1 MTSKIGLQDGKDG
14 AGMVRPNGLTVPC
27 EAIPYILG
35 TIDALIILASGL
47 LSGICYHWFFDLA
60 LPNLAV
66 YAGVGL
72 LASLIHIIRLGETGY
87 YEFQNSAKPH
97 VEFIEI
103 AVSWVT
109 TTLVLAFLA
118 FLLKVGISFSRGAFV
133 IFFFVTFI
141 GLLAARK
148 GMKAILQASLARGAI
163 GRRNIVLIVSSA
175 EFAVLGAGDLLALF
189 GAAKVNRFTLNDEND
204 DQSRKLSDMRVLD
217 RVASFVKDQNTAEIL
232 LALPWNDE
240 ERLDC
245 IREALKKLPVA
256 VRLLGDSR
264 VRSLTNFSSSG
275 QSNVLSIDIQ
285 GPPLTLTE
293 QMVKRLMDI
302 CISAFAIIFFS
313 PVFLITA
320 IAIKLDGPGPVIF
333 RQYRKGFNGKQFL
346 MYKFRTMTV
355 LENGTDV
362 PQARR
367 NDPRITKI
375 GRLLRATSIDELPQ
389 LLNVLRGEMSVIGP
403 RPHALAHDTYF
414 ENALSEYAFRRHVKP
429 GITGWA
435 QCNGSRGATPSVD
448 DVSARVKLDLWYINN
463 WSLLLDVRILMKTF
477 FEVLRRRNAY

>member
-1 MTSKIGLQDGKDG
+1 MTSEIGLQDGKDG
-14 AGMVRPNGLTVPC
+14 AGIVKRDGLILPC
-27 EAIPYILG
+27 EAVPYILG
-35 TIDALIILASGL
+35 TVDALIILASGL
-47 LSGICYHWFFDLA
+47 FSGICYHWYFDLA
-60 LPNLAV
+60 LPNLPV

-97 VEFIEI
+97 VEFVEI
-103 AVSWVT
+103 AVAWVT
-109 TTLVLAFLA
+109 TALILAFLA

-141 GLLAARK
+141 GLLAGRK
-148 GMKAILQASLARGAI
+148 GMKAILQVSLARGAI
-163 GRRNIVLIVSSA
+163 GRRNIVLIVSSG
-175 EFAVLGAGDLLALF
+175 EFAVLGASDLLALF
-189 GAAKVNRFTLNDEND
+189 GAAKVNRFTLADEND
-204 DQSRKLSDMRVLD
+204 VQSRMLSDMRVLD
-217 RVASFVKDQNTAEIL
+217 RVASFVTDQNTTEIL
-232 LALPWNDE
+232 LALPWNDVG
-240 ERLDC
+240 RLDR
-245 IREALKKLPVA
+245 IRDALKKLPVA

-275 QSNVLSIDIQ
+275 QSSVLSIDIQ

-293 QMVKRLMDI
+293 QSVKRLMDI
-302 CISAFAIIFFS
+302 CISFFAIIFFS

-320 IAIKLDGPGPVIF
+320 IAIKLDSPGPVIF

-355 LENGTDV
+355 LENGADV
-362 PQARR
+362 PQAKR

-375 GRLLRATSIDELPQ
+375 GKLLRSTSIDELPQ
-389 LLNVLRGEMSVIGP
+389 LLNVLHGEMSVIGP
-403 RPHALAHDTYF
+403 RPHAIAHDTYF

-435 QCNGSRGATPSVD
+435 QCNGARGATPSVD

>member
-1 MTSKIGLQDGKDG
+1 MTSKIGLQEGKDG
-14 AGMVRPNGLTVPC
+14 AGIVKRDGLILPC
-27 EAIPYILG
+27 EAVPYILG
-35 TIDALIILASGL
+35 TVDALIILASGL
-47 LSGICYHWFFDLA
+47 ISGICYHWYFDLA
-60 LPNLAV
+60 LPNLPV

-97 VEFIEI
+97 VEFVEI

-109 TTLVLAFLA
+109 TTLILAFLA

-133 IFFFVTFI
+133 IFFFVTFL
-141 GLLAARK
+141 GLLAGRK
-148 GMKAILQASLARGAI
+148 GMKAILQVSLARGVI
-163 GRRNIVLIVSSA
+163 GRRNIVLIVSPG

-189 GAAKVNRFTLNDEND
+189 GATKVNRFTLSDEND
-204 DQSRKLSDMRVLD
+204 DQSQKLSDMRVLD
-217 RVASFVKDQNTAEIL
+217 RVASFVKDQNTTEIL

-240 ERLDC
+240 GLDR
-245 IREALKKLPVA
+245 IRDALKKLPVA

-275 QSNVLSIDIQ
+275 QSSVLSIDIQ

-293 QMVKRLMDI
+293 RSVKRLMDI
-302 CISAFAIIFFS
+302 CISLLAIIFFS

-320 IAIKLDGPGPVIF
+320 IAIKFDSPGPVIF

-355 LENGTDV
+355 LENGADV
-362 PQARR
+362 PQAKR
-367 NDPRITKI
+367 NDPRVTKI
-375 GRLLRATSIDELPQ
+375 GKLLRSTSIDELPQ
-389 LLNVLRGEMSVIGP
+389 LLNVLHGEMSVIGP
-403 RPHALAHDTYF
+403 RPHAIAHDTYF

-435 QCNGSRGATPSVD
+435 QCNGARGATPSVD

>member
-1 MTSKIGLQDGKDG
+1 MTSKIGLQDGEDG
-14 AGMVRPNGLTVPC
+14 AGIVKRDGLILPC
-27 EAIPYILG
+27 EAVPYILG
-35 TIDALIILASGL
+35 TVDALIILASGL
-47 LSGICYHWFFDLA
+47 LSGICYHWYFDLA
-60 LPNLAV
+60 LPNLPV

-97 VEFIEI
+97 VEFVEI
-103 AVSWVT
+103 AVAWVT
-109 TTLVLAFLA
+109 TTLILAFLA

-141 GLLAARK
+141 GLLAGRK
-148 GMKAILQASLARGAI
+148 GMKAILQVSLARGAI
-163 GRRNIVLIVSSA
+163 GRRNIVLIVSSG

-189 GAAKVNRFTLNDEND
+189 GAAKVNRFTLADEND
-204 DQSRKLSDMRVLD
+204 DQSRTLSDMRVLD
-217 RVASFVKDQNTAEIL
+217 RVASFVTDQNTTEIL

-240 ERLDC
+240 GLDR
-245 IREALKKLPVA
+245 IRDALKKLPVA

-293 QMVKRLMDI
+293 QSVKRLMDI
-302 CISAFAIIFFS
+302 CISFFAIIFFS

-320 IAIKLDGPGPVIF
+320 IAIKLDSPGPVIF

-355 LENGTDV
+355 LENGADV
-362 PQARR
+362 PQAKR

-375 GRLLRATSIDELPQ
+375 GKLLRSTSIDELPQ
-389 LLNVLRGEMSVIGP
+389 LLNVLHGEMSVIGP
-403 RPHALAHDTYF
+403 RPHAIAHDTYF

-435 QCNGSRGATPSVD
+435 QCNGARGATPSVD

>member
-1 MTSKIGLQDGKDG
+1 M
-14 AGMVRPNGLTVPC
+14 
-27 EAIPYILG
+27 
-35 TIDALIILASGL
+35 
-47 LSGICYHWFFDLA
+47 
-60 LPNLAV
+60 

-97 VEFIEI
+97 VEFVEI

-109 TTLVLAFLA
+109 TTLILAFLA
-118 FLLKVGISFSRGAFV
+118 FLLKMGISFSRGAFA
-133 IFFFVTFI
+133 IFFFVTLL
-141 GLLAARK
+141 GLLAGRK
-148 GMKAILQASLARGAI
+148 AMKAILQIALARGAI
-163 GRRNIVLIVSSA
+163 GRRNIVLIVNA
-175 EFAVLGAGDLLALF
+175 TEFAVLGAGDLLALF
-189 GAAKVNRFTLNDEND
+189 GAAKVNRFALANDND
-204 DQSRKLSDMRVLD
+204 DQSRELSDMRVLD
-217 RVASFVKDQNTAEIL
+217 RVANFVKDHNTSEIL

-240 ERLDC
+240 GRLDF
-245 IREALKKLPVA
+245 IRDALRKLPVA

-275 QSNVLSIDIQ
+275 QSNILSIEIQ

-293 QMVKRLMDI
+293 RMVKRLMDI
-302 CISAFAIIFFS
+302 CISLFAIIFFS
-313 PVFLITA
+313 PVLLLTA

-333 RQYRKGFNGKQFL
+333 RQYRKGFNGKQFQ

-355 LENGTDV
+355 QENGTDV
-362 PQARR
+362 PQAQRD
-367 NDPRITKI
+367 DPRVTKI
-375 GRLLRATSIDELPQ
+375 GKLLRAASIDELPQ
-389 LLNVLRGEMSVIGP
+389 LLNVLHGEMSVIGP

-463 WSLLLDVRILMKTF
+463 WILLLDIRILMKTF

>member
-1 MTSKIGLQDGKDG
+1 
-14 AGMVRPNGLTVPC
+14 
-27 EAIPYILG
+27 
-35 TIDALIILASGL
+35 
-47 LSGICYHWFFDLA
+47 
-60 LPNLAV
+60 
-66 YAGVGL
+66 
-72 LASLIHIIRLGETGY
+72 
-87 YEFQNSAKPH
+87 
-97 VEFIEI
+97 
-103 AVSWVT
+103 
-109 TTLVLAFLA
+109 
-118 FLLKVGISFSRGAFV
+118 
-133 IFFFVTFI
+133 
-141 GLLAARK
+141 
-148 GMKAILQASLARGAI
+148 MKAILQASLARGAI
-163 GRRNIVLIVSSA
+163 GRRNIVLVVSSA
-175 EFAVLGAGDLLALF
+175 EFAILGGGDWLALF
-189 GAAKVNRFTLNDEND
+189 GAAKVNRFTLTDEND

-217 RVASFVKDQNTAEIL
+217 RVASFVKDQNTTEIL

-293 QMVKRLMDI
+293 RMVKRLMDI
-302 CISAFAIIFFS
+302 CISSFAVIFFS

-362 PQARR
+362 PQAKR

-375 GRLLRATSIDELPQ
+375 GKLLRATSIDELPQ

-463 WSLLLDVRILMKTF
+463 WSLLLDVRILMKTV